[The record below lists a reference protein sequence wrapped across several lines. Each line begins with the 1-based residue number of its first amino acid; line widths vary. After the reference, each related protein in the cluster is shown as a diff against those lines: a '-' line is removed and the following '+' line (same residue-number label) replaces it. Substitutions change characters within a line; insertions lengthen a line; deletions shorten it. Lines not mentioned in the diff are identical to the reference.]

1 MCVDYTD
8 LNKACPRDAY
18 PLPNIDRLVDGAA
31 GNKVLSFLDAYSGYN
46 QIPMATADMHKT
58 AFITDDANY
67 FYRVMPFGLKNAGA
81 TYQRLMDKV
90 FSHLTGHCVE
100 VYVDDMVVKSPS
112 HHQHAKDLDAV
123 FSALRQYNLR
133 LNPDKCVFGVD
144 RGKFLGFMLTQR
156 GIEVNP
162 EKCRAIIVMRSPT
175 TIKEVQRLIGRLT
188 AISRF
193 LPKLAEQTQP
203 IIQQLKKSAR
213 FTWTDDCEQI
223 FLKLKTSLTSPPILR
238 KPDISQPLLVYITAT
253 DHTVSAAL
261 VQEAEGTQ
269 HPVYFVSRTLQDPET
284 RYQMVEKLAL
294 SLVHAARRLRPYFQ
308 NHSIT
313 VKTDYPIQKIL
324 QKPDLAGR
332 MSSWAVE
339 LSEFN
344 IRYEPHGPIKAQCL
358 LDFVNDLQ
366 QTPVEDQW
374 TLHVDGSSNPRG
386 AGADI
391 VLEGP
396 NDILIEKSL
405 HFAFKTSNNQAEY
418 EAILAGLSLAREVGV
433 KKLTCKTDSKL
444 TVGHLNDE
452 FQIKDP
458 ILQQYYHLVRAI
470 IQSAFEQVRVEHIP
484 RTDNVRADI
493 LSKLASTKLKNRNWS
508 LLQQT
513 LSIPSV
519 THACQTLTHTPSNSI
534 TPTQNPNWTTPYIQY
549 LKTGNPPVDADKT

>member
-8 LNKACPRDAY
+8 LNKVCLRDAY

-46 QIPMATADMHKT
+46 QIPMVASDMNKT
-58 AFITDDANY
+58 TFITDDANY
-67 FYRVMPFGLKNAGA
+67 FYRVMRFGLKNIGA

-90 FSHLTGHCVE
+90 FSHLMGKCVE

-112 HHQHAKDLDAV
+112 HHQHAQDLSAV

-156 GIEVNP
+156 GIEANP
-162 EKCRAIIVMRSPT
+162 EKCKAIIEMRSPT
-175 TIKEVQRLIGRLT
+175 NIKEVQRLIGRLT

-203 IIQQLKKSAR
+203 IIQLLKKSAR

-223 FLKLKTSLTSPPILR
+223 FQKLKTTLSSPPILY
-238 KPDISQPLLVYITAT
+238 KPDTHQPLLVYITVT

-261 VQEAEGTQ
+261 VQDVGGTQ
-269 HPVYFVSRTLQDPET
+269 HPVYFVSKTLQDSKT

-308 NHSIT
+308 NHNII
-313 VKTDYPIQKIL
+313 VKTDYPIHKIL
-324 QKPDLAGR
+324 QIPDLAGR

-339 LSEFN
+339 FSEFN

-366 QTPVEDQW
+366 QRPIEDQW
-374 TLHVDGSSNPRG
+374 TLHVDGSSNPKG
-386 AGADI
+386 AGVGI

-418 EAILAGLSLAREVGV
+418 EAILVGLSLACEVGV
-433 KKLTCKTDSKL
+433 KSLTCKTDSKL

-452 FQIKDP
+452 FQNKDP
-458 ILQQYYHLVRAI
+458 TLLQYYHLVRVV
-470 IQSAFEQVRVEHIP
+470 IQSAFDQVRIEHIP
-484 RTDNVRADI
+484 RTDNIRADI
-493 LSKLASTKLKNRNWS
+493 LSKLASTKLKIRHRS
-508 LLQQT
+508 LLQHT
-513 LSIPSV
+513 LSTPSI
-519 THACQTLTHTPSNSI
+519 TNTCHNLTYTQADNLTHS
-534 TPTQNPNWTTPYIQY
+534 Q
-549 LKTGNPPVDADKT
+549 ADN